1 MNKETFG
8 TDPSMM
14 KAHQDEAD
22 HDFTRNSELIQQPGG
37 SHSDTKQL
45 IQEEKP
51 PTQALEGLFSK
62 LKTAKEMKEA
72 ELE

>member
-22 HDFTRNSELIQQPGG
+22 HDFTRNSELIQ
-37 SHSDTKQL
+37 
-45 IQEEKP
+45 
-51 PTQALEGLFSK
+51 
-62 LKTAKEMKEA
+62 
-72 ELE
+72 